1 MTFAPP
7 VHPITIRAAHC
18 IFPPVERDEIAFAMA
33 LFMSAATHQLYPP
46 DDPLDL
52 NLLPEEDEWR
62 RLLLALSSEMLDARR
77 PARRGTSPL
86 ESTLDH
92 AFKALWCHYRGDP
105 RQSSI
110 CARILG
116 FYYLAVRTEGAV
128 IQHWSR
134 SCPETP
140 ETVLLHPALVEAI
153 ATAPLSDHGLLSES
167 SFLET
172 VEELATASSDE
183 HFCQSSPVTVDR
195 GRPATTASPAL
206 FGAGQL

>member
-1 MTFAPP
+1 MESFG
-7 VHPITIRAAHC
+7 
-18 IFPPVERDEIAFAMA
+18 
-33 LFMSAATHQLYPP
+33 
-46 DDPLDL
+46 
-52 NLLPEEDEWR
+52 
-62 RLLLALSSEMLDARR
+62 
-77 PARRGTSPL
+77 RRGTSPW

-116 FYYLAVRTEGAV
+116 FYYLAERTEGAV
-128 IQHWSR
+128 IQVWSR

-140 ETVLLHPALVEAI
+140 ETVLLHRALVEAI
-153 ATAPLSDHGLLSES
+153 ATAPLSDHGLLSEI

-183 HFCQSSPVTVDR
+183 HFRQISPVTIDR
-195 GRPATTASPAL
+195 GRPATTASAL
-206 FGAGQL
+206 FGGRQL